1 MRTLLVLQ
9 SLIIIAG
16 AYYVYTL
23 AHTEDE
29 RPSTI
34 SEPVVSIESVA
45 APDTDRGSQVETQ
58 PIDDLPRD
66 NQPPENMPLGNDIGM
81 EFPIPDNEADL
92 QVR

>member
-1 MRTLLVLQ
+1 MRTLLVIQ

-23 AHTEDE
+23 AHTNDE
-29 RPSTI
+29 MTTTI
-34 SEPVVSIESVA
+34 SEPVVTIESSVA
-45 APDTDRGSQVETQ
+45 PTTDRSGEADTQ
-58 PIDDLPRD
+58 PTEDLPND